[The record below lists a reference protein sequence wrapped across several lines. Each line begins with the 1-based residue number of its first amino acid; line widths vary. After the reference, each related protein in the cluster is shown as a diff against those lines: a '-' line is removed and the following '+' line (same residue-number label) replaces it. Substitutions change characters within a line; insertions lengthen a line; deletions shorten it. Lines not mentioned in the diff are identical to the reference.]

1 MEGVEKWSDSVEN
14 LLDEGDIDGAISLLE
29 SVILKTQIGSS
40 SPSSN
45 LQLATALSDLAKLY
59 SSKGFSLKADEI
71 QTKAFLIKQRAQVI
85 HSAGDSSAVTKKELE
100 DNTVSSVDNDNS
112 SCNASDCNPPPDE
125 DDDWEALADR
135 APNELFPPQHKAVCE
150 NDTDWEAVADCAP
163 SKLFSPQHEAGG
175 SHIPF
180 EDAKS
185 QTPKRR
191 GRGTFL
197 YMKNSL
203 YSDEQRDVATIS
215 EDNFTSHGSEGD
227 AKLRDS
233 SFGTSHVLVLED
245 FPPSTRTVELEK
257 IFLHFR
263 DQDFVIRWVNDTV
276 ALAVFRTPSIARE
289 AHKSINCPFTVRE
302 LNEDDRLL
310 TSISMRDLEPPY
322 PRPKTDTRTA
332 QRLIAQGIGQKLL
345 TTFGSSELGKQEEA
359 RRDRIVTR
367 QNLRDVAWGS
377 D

>member
-233 SFGTSHVLVLED
+233 
-245 FPPSTRTVELEK
+245 
-257 IFLHFR
+257 
-263 DQDFVIRWVNDTV
+263 
-276 ALAVFRTPSIARE
+276 RE